1 MAPSAVVA
9 QVSERGPAAAP
20 VRSVRRATAR
30 RASTRRA
37 FARSRQSDSE
47 ASIIGFL
54 ATHPRSTIGDLAKGL
69 NLDPEHVATCL
80 TQLTSSGEIDKASHG
95 YNTQQPARLRRLA
108 GSNEGRST
116 HAGSVAGDR
125 REL

>member
-9 QVSERGPAAAP
+9 QVSERSPAAAP

-37 FARSRQSDSE
+37 YARSRQSNSE
-47 ASIIGFL
+47 TSIIRFL
-54 ATHPRSTIGDLAKGL
+54 ATHPRSTIGDLARAL

-80 TQLTSSGEIDKASHG
+80 TQLTSSGEIYKASHG
-95 YNTQQPARLRRLA
+95 YSTQQPVRPRR
-108 GSNEGRST
+108 
-116 HAGSVAGDR
+116 
-125 REL
+125 

>member
-1 MAPSAVVA
+1 LRQTEEDTMAPSAVVA
-9 QVSERGPAAAP
+9 QVSERSPAAAP

-37 FARSRQSDSE
+37 FARSRQSNSE

-54 ATHPRSTIGDLAKGL
+54 AGHPRSTIGDLAKGL

-80 TQLTSSGEIDKASHG
+80 TQLTSSGEVYKTSHG
-95 YNTQQPARLRRLA
+95 YNTQQP
-108 GSNEGRST
+108 T
-116 HAGSVAGDR
+116 
-125 REL
+125 

>member
-9 QVSERGPAAAP
+9 QVSERIPAAAP

-37 FARSRQSDSE
+37 YARSRQSNSD

-54 ATHPRSTIGDLAKGL
+54 AIHPRSTVGDLARAL

-80 TQLTSSGEIDKASHG
+80 AQLTGSGEIYKASHG
-95 YNTQQPARLRRLA
+95 YDTQQPARLR
-108 GSNEGRST
+108 G
-116 HAGSVAGDR
+116 
-125 REL
+125 

>member
-1 MAPSAVVA
+1 MAPSAVA
-9 QVSERGPAAAP
+9 QVSERIPAAAP

-47 ASIIGFL
+47 ASIMGFL
-54 ATHPRSTIGDLAKGL
+54 ATHPRSTIGDLARAL

-80 TQLTSSGEIDKASHG
+80 TQLTRSGEIYKASHG
-95 YNTQQPARLRRLA
+95 YNTQQPARLRR
-108 GSNEGRST
+108 
-116 HAGSVAGDR
+116 
-125 REL
+125 

>member
-1 MAPSAVVA
+1 MAPSAIVA
-9 QVSERGPAAAP
+9 QVSERSPAVAP

-54 ATHPRSTIGDLAKGL
+54 AAHPRSTIGDLARAL
-69 NLDPEHVATCL
+69 NLDSEHVATCL
-80 TQLTSSGEIDKASHG
+80 TQLTSSGEIYKASHG
-95 YNTQQPARLRRLA
+95 YSTQQPVRLHR
-108 GSNEGRST
+108 
-116 HAGSVAGDR
+116 
-125 REL
+125 

>member
-9 QVSERGPAAAP
+9 QVSERSPAAAP
-20 VRSVRRATAR
+20 ARSIRRATAR

-37 FARSRQSDSE
+37 YARSRQRDNE

-80 TQLTSSGEIDKASHG
+80 TQLTGSGEIYKASHG
-95 YNTQQPARLRRLA
+95 YSTQQPAKL
-108 GSNEGRST
+108 
-116 HAGSVAGDR
+116 DR
-125 REL
+125 

>member
-9 QVSERGPAAAP
+9 QVSERGPAAVP

-47 ASIIGFL
+47 ASIMGFL
-54 ATHPRSTIGDLAKGL
+54 ATHPRSTIGDLARAL
-69 NLDPEHVATCL
+69 NVDPEHVATCL
-80 TQLTSSGEIDKASHG
+80 TQLTSSGEIYRASHG

-108 GSNEGRST
+108 RQ
-116 HAGSVAGDR
+116 
-125 REL
+125 

>member
-9 QVSERGPAAAP
+9 QVSELSPAAAP
-20 VRSVRRATAR
+20 ARSVRRATAR

-37 FARSRQSDSE
+37 YARSRQGDIE

-54 ATHPRSTIGDLAKGL
+54 ATHPRSTIGDLARAL

-80 TQLTSSGEIDKASHG
+80 TQLTSSGEIYKASHG
-95 YNTQQPARLRRLA
+95 YNTQQPARLRR
-108 GSNEGRST
+108 
-116 HAGSVAGDR
+116 
-125 REL
+125 

>member
-9 QVSERGPAAAP
+9 QVSEPIPAAAP

-54 ATHPRSTIGDLAKGL
+54 ATHPRSTIGDLARAL

-80 TQLTSSGEIDKASHG
+80 TQLTSSGEIYKASHG
-95 YNTQQPARLRRLA
+95 YSTQQPARPHR
-108 GSNEGRST
+108 
-116 HAGSVAGDR
+116 
-125 REL
+125 